1 MKDSTS
7 IKCTVCE
14 SVNMKILQQFNVG
27 ISYLC
32 NNCKSII
39 NNSSVNTDLV
49 YDINYYENNYNKK
62 IEEQKLKSSK
72 ILNKLKQY
80 TSSDDKILDYGCGT
94 GIFLSVAN
102 DMGYKQSVG
111 VDVSSDAIEFAKKY
125 NNNDNAFYK
134 LSNFNT
140 TQKFNIITLF
150 DSIGHIKNI
159 EDVFNDWT
167 KINLIKMGGIIL
179 IRTPKLNTLYLL
191 YIKSILYIAPKRY
204 IQNLL
209 FIPNRYIVF
218 NQNSIKLFLERF
230 GYEALSID
238 CQSDYKSRVNFSS
251 LKLFLKSLI
260 RAIPKLI
267 NKNDSMLI
275 IARKIK

>member
-14 SVNMKILQQFNVG
+14 SVNMKILQQFDVG

>member
-204 IQNLL
+204 IQSLL
-209 FIPNRYIVF
+209 FMPNRYIVF